1 MRKLIDLFT
10 TKSAFGLDFTKLP
23 ILCGVL
29 FLVNI
34 NVMSSQTGLILGI
47 GGGINNSR
55 INYSNVVN
63 LKTSTSNL
71 MGYQG
76 ALTVGWQF
84 SNNFSL
90 LSGVQYAQKGSKLAD
105 DNQAYRDDSNG
116 QTFLGSQIG
125 EERTNFVTIPF
136 VARYK
141 FLSSDFGFTLSSG
154 LSLNM
159 GQDGTAF
166 RYVQSNNNSKTYF
179 GRYEPVTFGDGIND
193 LYNTFQVGFVLGAG
207 LIVPINEK
215 GRLTL
220 NVAFDFGLSD
230 AYNTRYKNANT
241 IFEKAFNRSTFFT
254 LGYEH
259 VLDIGDKF

>member
-1 MRKLIDLFT
+1 MTTSIDSRRRPIMGFAFFLST
-10 TKSAFGLDFTKLP
+10 IISLSA
-23 ILCGVL
+23 
-29 FLVNI
+29 
-34 NVMSSQTGLILGI
+34 QTGLIFGV
-47 GGGINNSR
+47 GGGFNNSVT
-55 INYSNVVN
+55 NLSNVVN
-63 LKTSTSNL
+63 AKTSTSNL

-84 SNNFSL
+84 SNNFAL
-90 LSGVQYAQKGSKLAD
+90 ISGVQYAQRGTKLAN

-125 EERTNFVTIPF
+125 EERTNFVSVPLL
-136 VARYK
+136 ARYK

-154 LSLNM
+154 LSFNI

-179 GRYEPVTFGDGIND
+179 GRYEDVIFGDGIND
-193 LYNTFQVGFVLGAG
+193 LYKPFQVGFVLGAG
-207 LIVPINEK
+207 VIVPISEK
-215 GRLTL
+215 GRFTL
-220 NVAFDFGLSD
+220 SVVFDFGLSD

-241 IFEKAFNRSTFFT
+241 IFEKAFNRSTFFS

-259 VLDIGDKF
+259 LLDIGDKF

>member
-1 MRKLIDLFT
+1 MGFAFFLSTIFSL
-10 TKSAFGLDFTKLP
+10 SA
-23 ILCGVL
+23 
-29 FLVNI
+29 
-34 NVMSSQTGLILGI
+34 QTGLIFGV
-47 GGGINNSR
+47 GGGFNNSVT
-55 INYSNVVN
+55 NLSNVVN
-63 LKTSTSNL
+63 AKTSTSNL

-84 SNNFSL
+84 SNNFAL
-90 LSGVQYAQKGSKLAD
+90 ISGVQYAQRGTKLAN

-125 EERTNFVTIPF
+125 EERTNFVSVPLL
-136 VARYK
+136 ARYK

-179 GRYEPVTFGDGIND
+179 GRYEDVTFGDGIND
-193 LYNTFQVGFVLGAG
+193 LYKPFQVGFVLGAG
-207 LIVPINEK
+207 VIVPISEK
-215 GRLTL
+215 GRFTL

-230 AYNTRYKNANT
+230 AFNTRYKNANT

-259 VLDIGDKF
+259 LLDIGDKF

>member
-1 MRKLIDLFT
+1 MTTSLDSCRRPFVGFAFFLFSILPL
-10 TKSAFGLDFTKLP
+10 SAQ
-23 ILCGVL
+23 
-29 FLVNI
+29 
-34 NVMSSQTGLILGI
+34 SGLILGVN
-47 GGGINNSR
+47 GGINNSR

-63 LKTSTSNL
+63 MKTSTSNL

-90 LSGVQYAQKGSKLAD
+90 LSGVQYAQKGTKLAD
-105 DNQAYRDDSNG
+105 DNKAYRDDSNG

-141 FLSSDFGFTLSSG
+141 FFSSDFGFTLSSG

-179 GRYEPVTFGDGIND
+179 GRYEDVAFGDGIND

-220 NVAFDFGLSD
+220 NVALDFGLSD
-230 AYNTRYKNANT
+230 AYNTRFKNANT

>member
-1 MRKLIDLFT
+1 MTTSIDSCRRPLMGF
-10 TKSAFGLDFTKLP
+10 AF
-23 ILCGVL
+23 
-29 FLVNI
+29 FL
-34 NVMSSQTGLILGI
+34 SSTFSLYAQSGLIVGAN
-47 GGGINNSR
+47 GGINNSR

-63 LKTSTSNL
+63 MKTSTSNL

-84 SNNFSL
+84 SNNFAL
-90 LSGVQYAQKGSKLAD
+90 ISGVQFAQRGTKLAN

-125 EERTNFVTIPF
+125 EERTNFVTIPLL
-136 VARYK
+136 ARYK

-159 GQDGTAF
+159 GQEGTAF

-179 GRYEPVTFGDGIND
+179 GRYEDVTFGDGIND
-193 LYNTFQVGFVLGAG
+193 FYKPFQVGFVLGAG
-207 LIVPINEK
+207 VIVPISEK

-241 IFEKAFNRSTFFT
+241 IFEKAFNRSTFFS

>member
-1 MRKLIDLFT
+1 MTTSLDSCKRPFMGFTFFLFSFFSL
-10 TKSAFGLDFTKLP
+10 SAQ
-23 ILCGVL
+23 
-29 FLVNI
+29 
-34 NVMSSQTGLILGI
+34 SGLIFGAS
-47 GGGINNSR
+47 GGINNSR
-55 INYSNVVN
+55 ISYSNAVN
-63 LKTSTSNL
+63 MKTSTSNL

-84 SNNFSL
+84 SNNFAL
-90 LSGVQYAQKGSKLAD
+90 TSGLQYAQKGTKLAD
-105 DNQAYRDDSNG
+105 DNKAYRDDSNG

-125 EERTNFVTIPF
+125 EERTNFFTIPIL
-136 VARYK
+136 ARYK
-141 FLSSDFGFTLSSG
+141 FLSSDFGFTISSG

-179 GRYEPVTFGDGIND
+179 GRYEDVTFGDGINN

-259 VLDIGDKF
+259 LLDIGDKF

>member
-1 MRKLIDLFT
+1 MTTSIDSRRRPIMGFAFFLSTIFSLF
-10 TKSAFGLDFTKLP
+10 A
-23 ILCGVL
+23 
-29 FLVNI
+29 
-34 NVMSSQTGLILGI
+34 QTGLIFGV
-47 GGGINNSR
+47 GGGFNNSVT
-55 INYSNVVN
+55 NLSNVVN
-63 LKTSTSNL
+63 AKTSTSNL

-84 SNNFSL
+84 SNNFAL
-90 LSGVQYAQKGSKLAD
+90 ISGVQYAQRGTKLAN
-105 DNQAYRDDSNG
+105 DNQAYRDDTNG

-125 EERTNFVTIPF
+125 EERTNFVSVPLL
-136 VARYK
+136 ARYK

-154 LSLNM
+154 LSFNM

-179 GRYEPVTFGDGIND
+179 GRYEDVTFGDGIND
-193 LYNTFQVGFVLGAG
+193 LYKPFQVGFVLGAG
-207 LIVPINEK
+207 VIVPISEK
-215 GRLTL
+215 GRFTL

-241 IFEKAFNRSTFFT
+241 IFEKAFNRSTFFS

-259 VLDIGDKF
+259 LLDIGDKF

>member
-1 MRKLIDLFT
+1 MT
-10 TKSAFGLDFTKLP
+10 TSLDSCRRPFVGFAIFLSSIFP
-23 ILCGVL
+23 I
-29 FLVNI
+29 FAQ
-34 NVMSSQTGLILGI
+34 SGLIFGAS
-47 GGGINNSR
+47 GGINNSH

-63 LKTSTSNL
+63 LKTTTSNL

-84 SNNFSL
+84 TNHFAL
-90 LSGVQYAQKGSKLAD
+90 MSGVQYAQKGTKLAD

-125 EERTNFVTIPF
+125 EERTNFVTIPI

-179 GRYEPVTFGDGIND
+179 GRYENISFGDGIND
-193 LYNTFQVGFVLGAG
+193 LYKPFQVGFVLGAG
-207 LIVPINEK
+207 MILPISEK
-215 GRLTL
+215 GRFTL